1 MTSRIAV
8 FLFMAAGGC
17 AEAPVAVPAVSTAA
31 PSAAPSLPAEPE
43 IMKTDAQISNTLVD
57 LLEGKDRIR
66 TDLANVQGT
75 PLGEILTIGSPIGYA
90 LRNRYLN
97 IGVPI
102 AEALSRNADPV
113 FREKLVTMARWDKG
127 EVRAAA
133 LVALA
138 GTQDLKY
145 FDIYRE
151 ALVHLDPAVR
161 FGALEGLFIWG
172 NPEKSLPLLKAA
184 TERESEPILRVYAAG
199 VLAKLGEEAGLIKL
213 RSLLDDGSWL
223 VRAMAGRFL
232 GDYGKVE
239 DYESLRTRIG
249 REQTNDFVLAE
260 YCIAALKL
268 FGRKSQ

>member
-1 MTSRIAV
+1 
-8 FLFMAAGGC
+8 MAATAGC
-17 AEAPVAVPAVSTAA
+17 AEAPVAQPASSTVTAA
-31 PSAAPSLPAEPE
+31 APAPPAPPAPPAAPEL
-43 IMKTDAQISNTLVD
+43 IKTDAQISNTLVD

-66 TDLANVQGT
+66 TDLTNSQGT

-97 IGVPI
+97 IGIPI

-138 GTQDLKY
+138 GTQDIAY

-161 FGALEGLFIWG
+161 FGALEGLFVWG
-172 NPEKSLPLLKAA
+172 NPEKSVPLLKAA
-184 TERESEPILRVYAAG
+184 TERETEPILRVYAAG
-199 VLAKLGEEAGLIKL
+199 GLAKMGEEAGLIKL
-213 RSLLDDGSWL
+213 RIFLDDGSWL

-239 DYESLRTRIG
+239 DYETLRARIG

-268 FGRKSQ
+268 FGRKSS